1 MMGEA
6 PHEVL
11 NRGGRTPIKMKNH
24 PSMIVEMVT
33 DGATIEM
40 ITTDATPTI
49 MMGVVTGTMEIDH
62 LIENSL
68 VQRPSFLASME
79 ATRMSDS
86 TRRSTISPSMMF
98 LEMRGSKLH
107 ASTLMT
113 KQVNGGVG

>member
-1 MMGEA
+1 M
-6 PHEVL
+6 
-11 NRGGRTPIKMKNH
+11 KMKNH
-24 PSMIVEMVT
+24 PSMIDDMIT
-33 DGATIEM
+33 DDATIEM

-49 MMGVVTGTMEIDH
+49 MMGVVTGAMEIDH

-79 ATRMSDS
+79 ATHMSGS
-86 TRRSTISPSMMF
+86 TRQSTIFPSMMF

-113 KQVNGGVG
+113 KQAIGGVG